1 MTELNDPFGGSTQ
14 ALIDNAKNT
23 LTALVNR
30 VVAWQNLE
38 VTETKNAQTR
48 LAKIKELEAKNAEQK
63 AEIETFK
70 KEKEDA
76 ETLHRNQ
83 LAEKDLAIRTLKQHN
98 ESLVQKLASFEA
110 HPDVIADKKKV
121 LQAEKERLEREIKKL
136 DAINVS
142 TSPQKDVTQSDKTD
156 APQDSP
162 VAIL

>member
-1 MTELNDPFGGSTQ
+1 MPELNDPFGGSTQ
-14 ALIDNAKNT
+14 TLIDNADNA

-83 LAEKDLAIRTLKQHN
+83 LAEKDSLIQTLRNHN
-98 ESLVQKLASFEA
+98 DNLTRKLAEFSA
-110 HPDVIADKKKV
+110 HPDVIAAKKKV
-121 LQAEKERLEREIKKL
+121 LENEKARLEAELKKL
-136 DAINVS
+136 E
-142 TSPQKDVTQSDKTD
+142 P
-156 APQDSP
+156 APEN
-162 VAIL
+162 AE